1 MAAKKKAPA
10 KDTRDISGR
19 QLVKT
24 DMTRGEWSDAKKLVE
39 EAAPKE
45 AQTKSYGGFVQNR
58 VGGFM
63 NALTGSTRLPNEAYA
78 GQGFYHENRQ
88 EVADTLE
95 KNPSNLTLKNALGA
109 AGALSTRNTP
119 EREKATTKE
128 LLKGHSRGS
137 VSMTEGLNEATKNYD
152 KDASAVLEG
161 RRAAFQI
168 PTELLGKNM
177 EFKDV
182 PGEVVAA
189 ISSPYARERGS
200 QEHVT
205 GVDLTE
211 MGRTGM
217 HGNRARA
224 QDMLRSGAKTD
235 PHGNP
240 KHAGYVESHAL
251 ATPESRGEFDLRGMH
266 LGKVA
271 RGEVAGSQGMFDFY
285 GLRGSNEGVL
295 SNEAPTAQDSWMK
308 AVSYNNPQGSYK
320 AAGETSLGKKTLVK
334 NGVKRPTIGGGNTQ
348 FTSAGI
354 EHAVH
359 HQATVDAAKQVQSD
373 LGVDFTVPSIMLQ
386 EGTWADARRNSGDDP
401 AFNASVKAQ
410 TAQKQYDALSAP
422 EQNAS
427 LIKRDRGTKS
437 KRVSPKQFGLF
448 D

>member
-24 DMTRGEWSDAKKLVE
+24 DMNRGEWSDAKKLVE
-39 EAAPKE
+39 EIAPPE
-45 AQTKSYGGFVQNR
+45 AQTKSYSGFVDNR
-58 VGGFM
+58 VGHFM
-63 NALTGSTRLPNEAYA
+63 NALSGSTRLPGESYA

-88 EVADTLE
+88 EVVDTLE
-95 KNPSNLTLKNALGA
+95 AHPSNLTLRNALGA

-128 LLKGHSRGS
+128 LIKGHSQGV
-137 VSMTEGLNEATKNYD
+137 VSMTEGLDEATRHYD
-152 KDASAVLEG
+152 KDAKAVLQG

-168 PTELLGKNM
+168 PTELLGKDM

-189 ISSPYARERGS
+189 VSSPYARERGS
-200 QEHVT
+200 QDHVT

-224 QDMLRSGAKTD
+224 QDMLRTGAETD

-240 KHAGYVESHAL
+240 KHSGYVDSHDL
-251 ATPESRGEFDLRGMH
+251 ATPESKGEFNLRAMH

-271 RGEVAGSQGMFDFY
+271 RGEVAGGQGMFDFY
-285 GLRGSNEGVL
+285 GLRDSNEDIL
-295 SNEAPTAQDSWMK
+295 SNEAPTAEDSWMK
-308 AVSYNNPQGSYK
+308 SASYHNPEGSFK
-320 AAGETSLGKKTLVK
+320 AAGETSLGKKTLTK

-348 FTSAGI
+348 FTAAGI

-359 HQATVDAAKQVQSD
+359 HQATVDASKQIQSD
-373 LGVDFTVPSIMLQ
+373 LDVDFTVPSIMVQ
-386 EGTWADARRNSGDDP
+386 EGVWADARRSSGDDP
-401 AFNASVKAQ
+401 AFNASVREQ
-410 TAQKQYDALSAP
+410 VAQKKYDALSAP

-427 LIKRDRGTKS
+427 LVSRDRGTKTTKINS
-437 KRVSPKQFGLF
+437 QQFGLF